1 MLDFSWNQWLNAV
14 NQLVG
19 VKKAR
24 KSRRTRAARIEV
36 LEDRALLTANLPFAA
51 ADVYS
56 VNQDTAFNGTSVLA
70 NDTDLDNNVINGATL
85 QSSPSHGTLTLAP
98 DGTFNYIPNA
108 GYVGSDSFTYFA
120 NDLANT
126 ESSRVSG
133 RVNLHVGT
141 TNQLPVASPATINAT
156 TNTGFNGTL
165 AGTDANGDSLSFA
178 AGATAPTHGTVTI
191 NPDGTYLYTPTN
203 NFTGIDSF
211 SFRTNDGTGN
221 SVDSTVNVNVGA
233 AGPNVAPVLS
243 RSTSVTAMNTAV
255 NGSLSATDVNG
266 NPVTFSAG
274 STAAT
279 GGTATVNPDGTFTF
293 TPNAGFTG
301 IGTFSY
307 RANDGTL
314 NSTESIGRVQVGMQN
329 SVPTVSSAAVSTN
342 TNTAFN
348 GQLTSSDAN
357 GDPLTFAAG
366 STAAT
371 HGSVAINPDGTYVFT
386 PTAGFTGP
394 ATFSYIASD
403 SIGNSLSATQTV
415 NVGAGIGQA
424 PVGTATSISTN
435 TNTAFSGTLAGTTST
450 GNDLT
455 FAAGTTQAAHGTV
468 TINPDGTYTYTP
480 TNNFTGVD
488 TFSFTANDGT
498 LTSQNAN
505 VTVHVGGTNT
515 LPTVTNATFS
525 TNTNSAFHGT
535 LTGIDADGDPLTFS
549 AGTAAT
555 ANGTVQINPD
565 GTFTFTPSNNFTG
578 AGTFSFKANDSIGN
592 STDATA
598 TVNVGAGLNQA
609 PIGTSTS
616 ITTASNTAFRGNL
629 EANDANG
636 NNLTFAAGTTAAAH
650 GTVVIN
656 SDGSYVY
663 TPTNGY
669 VGPDSFSFT
678 ANDGT
683 ANSTNTIVNVNVTAA
698 NTAPTVTTGTGTT
711 TVGTNFTGSLSP
723 LGTDPENNMLTYSAV
738 TQPAHGTL
746 ALNPDGTFTYTP
758 TAGFSGSDSF
768 TFRANDGTLNSNVG
782 TFNLT
787 VNANTDLLTLNLAS
801 NGTMGTSIRS
811 TSPLDTS
818 ASLTN
823 VDPSVHFANAS
834 ITASFGQTGDSRH
847 DKLLV
852 TKDRNSNIQVR
863 GKKIVVDGN
872 QVATIS
878 GGKRGD
884 ALNISFSSN
893 ATQDIVT
900 AVLQRIGA
908 RTTRNSSSDARTVTV
923 TLSAGNADA
932 SDSISVSKVS

>member
-1 MLDFSWNQWLNAV
+1 MLDFSWNQWLSAV
-14 NQLVG
+14 QQFVG
-19 VKKAR
+19 VKQARKAR
-24 KSRRTRAARIEV
+24 RARTARIEV
-36 LEDRALLTANLPFAA
+36 LEDRALLTANLPVAVS
-51 ADVYS
+51 DVYS

-85 QSSPSHGTLTLAP
+85 QSAPSHGTLTLAP

-120 NDLANT
+120 NDLANAEGSLT
-126 ESSRVSG
+126 SG

-141 TNQLPVASPATINAT
+141 VNQLPVASPATINAT
-156 TNTGFNGTL
+156 TNTGFNGSL
-165 AGTDANGDSLSFA
+165 AGTDANGDSLTFA

-191 NPDGTYLYTPTN
+191 NPNGTYLYTPAN

-233 AGPNVAPVLS
+233 AGANVAPVLS
-243 RSTSVTAMNTAV
+243 KSTSVTAMNTAV
-255 NGSLSATDVNG
+255 HGSLSATDVNG

-279 GGTATVNPDGTFTF
+279 GGTATINPDGTFTF

-307 RANDGTL
+307 RANDGIV
-314 NSTESIGRVQVGMQN
+314 NSTESIGRVHVGVQN
-329 SVPTVSSAAVSTN
+329 AVPTVSSTAVSTN
-342 TNTAFN
+342 TNTAFH
-348 GQLTSSDAN
+348 GTLTSNDAN

-366 STAAT
+366 TTAAT
-371 HGSVAINPDGTYVFT
+371 HGSATINPDGTFVFT

-403 SIGNSLSATQTV
+403 SIGNSVSATQTV
-415 NVGAGIGQA
+415 NVGAGLGQA

-435 TNTAFSGTLAGTTST
+435 SNTSFSGTLAGTTST
-450 GNDLT
+450 GNPLT
-455 FAAGTTQAAHGTV
+455 FAAGTTQASHGTV
-468 TINPDGTYTYTP
+468 VINPNGTYTYTP
-480 TNNFTGVD
+480 ANNFTGVD
-488 TFSFTANDGT
+488 KFSFTANDGT
-498 LTSQNAN
+498 LTSKDSN

-515 LPTVTNATFS
+515 LPTVSNATFS
-525 TNTNSAFHGT
+525 TNTNTAFNGA
-535 LTGIDADGDPLTFS
+535 LTGLDADGDPLTFS
-549 AGTAAT
+549 AGTVAAT
-555 ANGTVQINPD
+555 NGTVQINPN
-565 GTFTFTPSNNFTG
+565 GTFVFTPTNNFTG
-578 AGTFSFKANDSIGN
+578 AGTFTFKANDSIGN
-592 STDATA
+592 STDAVA

-609 PIGTSTS
+609 PIGTAAS
-616 ITTASNTAFRGNL
+616 ITTSSGTAFSGNL
-629 EANDANG
+629 HATDANG
-636 NNLTFAAGTTAAAH
+636 NNLTYAAGTTAASH
-650 GTVVIN
+650 GTVVVN

-683 ANSTNTIVNVNVTAA
+683 VSSTNTLVNVTVTAA
-698 NTAPTVTTGTGTT
+698 NIAPTVTTGTGTT
-711 TVGTNFTGSLSP
+711 TVGTNFDGSLSP
-723 LGTDPENNMLTYSAV
+723 LGTDPENNALTYSAV

-758 TAGFSGSDSF
+758 AAGFNGTDSF
-768 TFRANDGTLNSNVG
+768 TFKANDGTSDSNIG

-787 VNANTDLLTLNLAS
+787 VNANTDLLTLNLAP
-801 NGTMGTSIRS
+801 NGTFGTSIRS
-811 TSPLDTS
+811 THPLDTG
-818 ASLTN
+818 ANLTN
-823 VDPSVHFANAS
+823 VDPSVNFANAS

-852 TKDRNSNIQVR
+852 TKDRNSNLQVR
-863 GKKIVVDGN
+863 GKKILIDGN
-872 QVATIS
+872 QVGTIS
-878 GGKRGD
+878 GGKRGAD
-884 ALNISFSSN
+884 LNINFNSS
-893 ATQDIVT
+893 ATQATVT
-900 AVLQRIGA
+900 SVLQRIGA
-908 RTTRNSSSDARTVTV
+908 RTTKNSNSEARTVTV

-932 SDSISVSKVS
+932 SDTISVSKA